1 MGQKIKIEDAGNIK
15 TSELMRRLSSSIKG
29 LSSEEARQRLKKYGY
44 NEISEEKEGL
54 FKKFLKFFWG
64 PIPWMIE
71 TALVLSILIQH
82 WEDFTVILVLLLI
95 NGLVGFWQEHKAD
108 NAIDLLKEKLAYRA
122 RVLRDGKWDEIPS
135 RLLVPGDVVKIRLGD
150 IVPADL
156 KLFEG
161 DYVNVDESSITGESL
176 PVDKTV
182 GDTCYSGSV
191 IQGGEMKGL
200 VLETGMD
207 TYFGRAAGLVSRA
220 KTKSHLE
227 EAVIK
232 IGDYLIILDAILVSF
247 IFVAGLFRHQGF
259 FEILGF
265 SLVLTIASIPVAQPA
280 VLSVTMTVGAMALAK
295 KEAIVSKLTA
305 IEEMAGMD
313 VLCSDKTGTLTR
325 NQVKL
330 AEIAPFGEFTMDD
343 VLFFA
348 ALASSKEASDAI
360 DEAVYAEIKG
370 SKVLID
376 RLRKH
381 KLIKFNPFDPIKKSV
396 ETEIQYNDKY
406 TFRVSK
412 GAPQVILSLLP
423 GSSTPKN
430 GSGGN
435 EDLKDLERKINKKV
449 DIFASRGYRA
459 LGVAK
464 TDFEGNWSFVGLIS
478 MYDPPRKDS
487 KETFAS
493 AKSMGID
500 VKMVTGDHIAIAKEI
515 ARELDLDTNIMLPSS
530 FLDKP
535 DRQAEEIVENA
546 SGFAEVFPEHKYQ
559 IVEILQ
565 MKGKI
570 VGMTGDGVNDA
581 PALKKADAG
590 IAVAG
595 ATDAAKSAADI
606 VFTKPGLSV
615 IISAIKES
623 FKIFHRMRSYSIYRV
638 AETIRILFFTAL
650 IILIFNFYPVTAL
663 MLVLIALLDDIP
675 VMTIAYDRTEEL
687 NSPQKW
693 DMYQILGM
701 STFLGFLGVLSSLIL
716 FYLGKDVLN
725 LNAGVLQAIIFLKLV
740 VAGHLTMFVTRNTGH
755 FWSVRPSGI
764 FFWSVISTD
773 LFATVLVVF
782 GWFLTPTGWGLALL
796 VWLYSLAAFLIEDQL
811 KIYFYRVLDH
821 SEIFK
826 KPVKQEID

>member
-1 MGQKIKIEDAGNIK
+1 MGQKIKIEEAADIK
-15 TSELMRRLSSSIKG
+15 TSELMKRLHSNLKG
-29 LSSEEARQRLKKYGY
+29 LSSEEARHRLKKYGY

-54 FKKFLKFFWG
+54 VKKFLKFFWG

-122 RVLRDGKWDEIPS
+122 RALRDGKWDEIQS
-135 RLLVPGDVVKIRLGD
+135 RLLVPGDIVKIRLGD

-156 KLFEG
+156 KLIEG

-176 PVDKTV
+176 PVDKTIESI
-182 GDTCYSGSV
+182 CYSGSV

-200 VLETGMD
+200 VLETGMN
-207 TYFGRAAGLVSRA
+207 TYFGRAAGLVGKA

-227 EAVIK
+227 EAVVK

-247 IFVAGLFRHQGF
+247 IFVAGLFRHQSF

-295 KEAIVSKLTA
+295 KKAIVSKLTA

-325 NQVKL
+325 NQVKI
-330 AEIAPFGEFTMDD
+330 AEIAPFGEFTVDD

-376 RLRKH
+376 RLWKH

-396 ETEIQYNDKY
+396 ETEIRYKDEY
-406 TFRVSK
+406 TFKVSK
-412 GAPQVILSLLP
+412 GAPQVILSLL
-423 GSSTPKN
+423 STSKN
-430 GSGGN
+430 GSEEN
-435 EDLKDLERKINKKV
+435 EDLEDLKRGVNEKV
-449 DIFASRGYRA
+449 DVFASGGYRA

-464 TDFEGNWSFVGLIS
+464 TDVEGNWSFVGLIS

-487 KETFAS
+487 KETLAS
-493 AKSMGID
+493 ARSMGID
-500 VKMVTGDHIAIAKEI
+500 VKMVTGDHIAIAKET
-515 ARELDLDTNIMLPSS
+515 AKELDLDTNIMLPSS
-530 FLDKP
+530 FLNKP
-535 DRQAEEIVENA
+535 DRQAEEIVESA

-755 FWSVRPSGI
+755 FWSVKPSGI
-764 FFWSVISTD
+764 FFWSIISTD

-782 GWFLTPTGWGLALL
+782 GWFLTPTGWELALF

-821 SEIFK
+821 
-826 KPVKQEID
+826 

>member
-1 MGQKIKIEDAGNIK
+1 MDQKIKVEEAVNIK
-15 TSELMRRLSSSIKG
+15 TSELLETLSSDLKG
-29 LSSEEARQRLKKYGY
+29 LSSEEARKRLQKYGY
-44 NEISEEKEGL
+44 NEISEEKISPI
-54 FKKFLKFFWG
+54 KKLLKFFWG

-71 TALVLSILIQH
+71 TALILSILIQH
-82 WEDFTVILVLLLI
+82 WADFTVILILLLI
-95 NGLVGFWQEHKAD
+95 NGLVGFWQEYKAD

-122 RVLRDGKWDEIPS
+122 RVLRDGKWDVIPS
-135 RLLVPGDVVKIRLGD
+135 RLLVPGDIVKIRLGD

-156 KLFEG
+156 KLTEG

-182 GDTCYSGSV
+182 ESICYSGSV

-207 TYFGRAAGLVSRA
+207 TFFGRAAGLVTKS

-247 IFVAGLFRHQGF
+247 IFIAGLFRNQSF

-295 KEAIVSKLTA
+295 KKAIVSKLSA

-313 VLCSDKTGTLTR
+313 VLCSDKTGTLTK
-325 NQVKL
+325 NKVKI
-330 AEIAPFGEFTMDD
+330 AEIAPFGKFTMDD

-370 SKVLID
+370 SKILIN
-376 RLRKH
+376 RLWEH

-396 ETEIQYNDKY
+396 ETEIQYKDEYAFK
-406 TFRVSK
+406 VSK
-412 GAPQVILSLLP
+412 GAPQVILSLLSR
-423 GSSTPKN
+423 SSSSKEN
-430 GSGGN
+430 GV
-435 EDLKDLERKINKKV
+435 DLKDLEKKV
-449 DIFASRGYRA
+449 NGKVDVFASRGYRA

-464 TDFEGNWSFVGLIS
+464 TDVEGNWSFVGLIS
-478 MYDPPRKDS
+478 LYDPPRKDS
-487 KETFAS
+487 KETIA
-493 AKSMGID
+493 AARSMGID

-515 ARELDLDTNIMLPSS
+515 AKELNLDTNIMLPSS
-530 FLDKP
+530 FLNKP
-535 DRQAEEIVENA
+535 DRQAEEIVEDA

-565 MKGKI
+565 RNDKI

-590 IAVAG
+590 IAVFG

-615 IISAIKES
+615 IINAITES

-638 AETIRILFFTAL
+638 AETIRILIFSAI
-650 IILIFNFYPVTAL
+650 IILAFNFYPVTAL

-687 NSPQKW
+687 NRPQKW
-693 DMYQILGM
+693 DMYQVLGM
-701 STFLGFLGVLSSLIL
+701 STFLGLLGVLSSLIL
-716 FYLGKDVLN
+716 FYIGIKVLN
-725 LNAGVLQAIIFLKLV
+725 LNAGILQSIIFLKLV

-755 FWSVRPSGI
+755 FWSVMPSGI
-764 FFWSVISTD
+764 FFWSVILTD
-773 LFATVLVVF
+773 IFATLLVVF
-782 GWFLTPTGWGLALL
+782 GWYLTPIGWELALL
-796 VWLYSLAAFLIEDQL
+796 VWLYSLTAFLIEDQL
-811 KIYFYRVLDH
+811 KIYFYKVLDSH
-821 SEIFK
+821 DLKYFK
-826 KPVKQEID
+826 S